1 MICNRGEERSRIGSM
16 MSICLTWFPK
26 RVLGPIYTIICSFY
40 KNVGGVTWR
49 ASNFEG
55 LAGVAHRRRWGWII
69 VLSFFHL
76 QSFQRCFHLFRMS
89 FRSTFFHPS
98 ILLHT
103 FYHQTKC
110 MFLDHSYSDPLI
122 PLHTCLH

>member
-1 MICNRGEERSRIGSM
+1 MSVSLGFPISGLEEPIYNTNRFDLQCVGIFLGG
-16 MSICLTWFPK
+16 CLTCEELSGGYLEVSLT
-26 RVLGPIYTIICSFY
+26 REELV
-40 KNVGGVTWR
+40 GVTIKRW
-49 ASNFEG
+49 
-55 LAGVAHRRRWGWII
+55 WGWII

-76 QSFQRCFHLFRMS
+76 QSFQRWFHLFRMS
-89 FRSTFFHPS
+89 FRSTFFQPS

-110 MFLDHSYSDPLI
+110 MFLDHSYSHPLI